1 MAAAGGGNDITEAAL
16 FTGVRNKATVEALYK
31 ALLGKVQM
39 GTVAKLVASDLEWWF
54 HGPPECQHMMRML
67 TGETAHNKAG
77 GFRFEPRSATAIGEH
92 VVTEGWEGKAYW
104 VHVWT
109 LKNGMITQLRE
120 YFNTWLVV
128 RDLRVK
134 PNTITTNSVWE
145 QQKQNS
151 KREGYYEDD
160 DNDDEDYYEE
170 ERKRNSM
177 TLWQSQPRDLYRRSL
192 PGLVL
197 AI

>member
-1 MAAAGGGNDITEAAL
+1 MME
-16 FTGVRNKATVEALYK
+16 NKGRVEAVYK
-31 ALLGKVQM
+31 ALLGKGQM
-39 GTVAKLVASDLEWWF
+39 GRVAKVLGRELEWWF

-67 TGETAHNKAG
+67 TGETAHGGEAG
-77 GFRFEPRSATAIGEH
+77 GFRFEPRSATAIGEC
-92 VVTEGWEGKAYW
+92 VITEGWEGKEYW

-128 RDLRVK
+128 RDLRLR
-134 PNTITTNSVWE
+134 PPPAVWE
-145 QQKQNS
+145 
-151 KREGYYEDD
+151 G
-160 DNDDEDYYEE
+160 EE
-170 ERKRNSM
+170 EEEEKRKIEKRM